1 MIPLHQEH
9 TTMKRHDFLS
19 DDMKMADLIC
29 RHPKLLQLLSRFGIT
44 IGFGDQ
50 RIGDTCRSHNVN
62 PQLFLLIVNVYYYAD
77 FSPKPSDLETLD
89 VDGLLTYLQAS
100 HHYYLNEKLPHI
112 ENHINHIADSCP
124 PTLGLTLRR
133 FYQEYK
139 SEVISHIEYEEH
151 NVFPY
156 LQALRNDN
164 TIADYHIGHYLSNHI
179 DIEDKLNDLV
189 SIMVKYLPGD
199 ILPTERINLVGD
211 IIQLSEDLSC
221 HNRIEEQI
229 LIPYVE
235 SLEASLL

>member
-1 MIPLHQEH
+1 
-9 TTMKRHDFLS
+9 
-19 DDMKMADLIC
+19 MADLISSY
-29 RHPKLLQLLSRFGIT
+29 PKLLQLLSRFGISL
-44 IGFGDQ
+44 GFGDQ
-50 RIGDTCRSHNVN
+50 RIGDTCRRHNIN
-62 PQLFLLIVNVYYYAD
+62 PKLFLIIVSVYNNAD
-77 FSPKPSDLETLD
+77 FAPKANDLRILD
-89 VDGLLTYLQAS
+89 VDGLMTYLQAS

-124 PTLGLTLRR
+124 TTLGLTLRR

-139 SEVISHIEYEEH
+139 SEVISHIEYEEN

-156 LQALRNDN
+156 LLALHNKS
-164 TIADYHIGHYLSNHI
+164 TISDYHIGHYLSNHI

-221 HNRIEEQI
+221 HNRVEEQI
-229 LIPYVE
+229 LIPFVE
-235 SLEASLL
+235 SLEASLS